1 MRAGHRRT
9 RTTNTGW
16 CCCCRHLDL
25 SYNELRNFNDLKPL
39 TQLEEL
45 YLPRNKI
52 PSMEETLLGMTE
64 LRMLE
69 MGSNRLKVSI

>member
-1 MRAGHRRT
+1 M
-9 RTTNTGW
+9 
-16 CCCCRHLDL
+16 
-25 SYNELRNFNDLKPL
+25 PL